1 MTLHALTRVL
11 FFPCSFLVAAM
22 IFAGNAAGQTR
33 PDAPADQLSVDE
45 NFELN
50 IGESREAE
58 QFYKRS
64 TSINIDTPNLS
75 VRVGAEVRAQRIDI
89 MLRAVNGRVRFR
101 ASLESLQH
109 LIERARALPKR

>member
-1 MTLHALTRVL
+1 MKLHALTRVL
-11 FFPCSFLVAAM
+11 FLPCSFLVAAM
-22 IFAGNAAGQTR
+22 IIFAGSAAGQTE
-33 PDAPADQLSVDE
+33 PVDPLSVDE

-50 IGESREAE
+50 IGESREVE
-58 QFYKRS
+58 QFYERS
-64 TSINIDTPNLS
+64 TSVYIDTANLS

-89 MLRAVNGRVRFR
+89 LLRGVTGRVRFR